1 MKTAAVIIVLLVG
14 LASAPARAQGP
25 TTELDVTAG
34 YSTEGVA
41 ALANQLR
48 VFGETPS
55 GLRYYLEGAGNVEGG
70 PESDAF
76 SGAYPYRSGLFAL
89 ETYVEQPLHLGKY
102 VSGVRLGRFRTPFGI
117 YGRSD
122 HAYSGF
128 LRAPLIRY
136 GQQFA
141 LSNFWIEAGGDVYF
155 GTPHLQLEV
164 SAGTPSDADEQRHA
178 GPDRTIRLQ
187 GYTGPWILGAS
198 YLSSKP
204 AGDRQFYTGRSEF
217 YGIDGRWMRGGLQ
230 IRGEWIYGTPFFT
243 SHTEGWYVDALLHR
257 PWMGSTTAVARYEAI
272 TYDRPPFSFNRY
284 RVTVGA
290 KVQISR
296 SLVGQ
301 INFIHQSDLRP
312 STDNALDVG
321 LTYTIRR

>member
-1 MKTAAVIIVLLVG
+1 MRTWAATILL
-14 LASAPARAQGP
+14 LACLGGAPAYAQGP

-34 YSTEGVA
+34 YSTEGIA

-48 VFGETPS
+48 VFGETPG

-89 ETYVEQPLHLGKY
+89 ETYIEQPLHLGKY

-204 AGDRQFYTGRSEF
+204 AGDRLFYTGRSEF

-230 IRGEWIYGTPFFT
+230 IRGEWIHGTPFFT
-243 SHTEGWYVDALLHR
+243 GRTEGWYVDALLHR
-257 PWMGSTTAVARYEAI
+257 PWMGSTTAVVCFVVVSFVCL
-272 TYDRPPFSFNRY
+272 PFFFFCFW
-284 RVTVGA
+284 VLVGA

-301 INFIHQSDLRP
+301 INFVHQSDLRP
-312 STDNALDVG
+312 NSDNALDVG